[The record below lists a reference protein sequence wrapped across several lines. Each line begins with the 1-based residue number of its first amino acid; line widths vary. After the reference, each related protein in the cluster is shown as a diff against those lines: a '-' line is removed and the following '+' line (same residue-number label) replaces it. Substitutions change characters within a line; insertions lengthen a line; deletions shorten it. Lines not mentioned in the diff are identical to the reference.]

1 MSSSIYHS
9 TIPQEEEVERDQ
21 IFFFFFFAEV
31 IHIIVSSHGSTGI
44 DSFFIPSVKVILLTD
59 STDGS

>member
-21 IFFFFFFAEV
+21 IIFFFFAEV